1 MKKINRKEATVTDR
15 NKLQAKMALHG
26 LKAYELA
33 DAIGISRQSMS
44 YKLNGK
50 RVFTVQEIDSISKV
64 LELTIEER
72 DEIFFAS

>member
-1 MKKINRKEATVTDR
+1 MTDR

-33 DAIGISRQSMS
+33 DSIGISRQSMS

-50 RVFTVQEIDSISKV
+50 RPFTVKDIDSISKK
-64 LELTIEER
+64 LDLSLEER
-72 DEIFFAS
+72 DEIFFAN

>member
-1 MKKINRKEATVTDR
+1 MTDK

-33 DAIGISRQSMS
+33 DAIGITRQSLS

-50 RVFTVQEIDSISKV
+50 RMFTVKEIDSISKV
-64 LELTIEER
+64 LDLTIEER